1 MTTIFFCPFSSLF
14 HPFRRHCFPRRKQFF
29 FCPKTILTVFFSS
42 QIVSRNVF
50 TENFGSGGKKVR
62 VCYSVS
68 NHGPFSIV
76 RTREEVDMQWARAS
90 VSTGL
95 PMSFFDNKE
104 VRKAVLM
111 TAECGQSYI
120 RSQDQTWW
128 CQGTHTVT
136 PYVFHYQTYPKTR
149 QVD

>member
-1 MTTIFFCPFSSLF
+1 M
-14 HPFRRHCFPRRKQFF
+14 QFF
-29 FCPKTILTVFFSS
+29 PNYLITLTCHLTDARATQEARDVTKRSLES
-42 QIVSRNVF
+42 GTPGDPIMA
-50 TENFGSGGKKVR
+50 EIFGSGGKKAR
-62 VCYSVS
+62 VS

-90 VSTGL
+90 VSAGL

-136 PYVFHYQTYPKTR
+136 PHVFHYQTYPKTR